1 LKEVLVDIIVIPTV
15 REALIN
21 DMLIDEL
28 EIAVKSFSKGIWR
41 FKWKLSPLT
50 VLDGICKYLCFR

>member
-41 FKWKLSPLT
+41 FKWELFPSNGT
-50 VLDGICKYLCFR
+50 

>member
-1 LKEVLVDIIVIPTV
+1 LKEVLVDIIVMPTV

-41 FKWKLSPLT
+41 FKWKLFPSNGT
-50 VLDGICKYLCFR
+50 